1 MFNDIGKKEKQDTF
15 LAGLITVN
23 NIVRR
28 RPITNEKPNRS
39 FACVYK
45 VRIDGTNEIIVCKNA
60 FCSLFGVGKAV
71 VERLSSNI
79 KQNNPSPK
87 DLRGKHANRPS
98 KISDQ
103 ILFQIKTHIQ
113 SFPRLISHYSRHDNN
128 EKRFLS
134 PELSISKMY
143 KLYLEKHEQDILE
156 KLKNGEKVKPIVK
169 YEFFSDYFNKKFNL
183 SFGNPKSDTCQT
195 CDRLQNLI
203 NAEIDQEIKLS
214 LIEEKEMH

>member
-1 MFNDIGKKEKQDTF
+1 MECFKNVTDEQKVLLLKLFNDIGNKEKQYRL

-45 VRIDGTNEIIVCKNA
+45 VRIGIDGTNKIVVCKNA
-60 FCSLFGVGKAV
+60 FCSLFGVCKAV

-103 ILFQIKTHIQ
+103 ILFQIKTH
-113 SFPRLISHYSRHDNN
+113 S
-128 EKRFLS
+128 
-134 PELSISKMY
+134 ELSKAY
-143 KLYLEKHEQDILE
+143 FIL
-156 KLKNGEKVKPIVK
+156 
-169 YEFFSDYFNKKFNL
+169 
-183 SFGNPKSDTCQT
+183 
-195 CDRLQNLI
+195 
-203 NAEIDQEIKLS
+203 
-214 LIEEKEMH
+214 